1 MGFFR
6 RIFSSLTLRE
16 RRIFFIAVGCFF
28 SALVVAILF
37 TVLNNSGSLSG
48 TNPFIEGVVGQL
60 KDPNPVLATSD
71 IDRSI
76 VRLVFSNLF
85 DLSTSIEEHGS
96 TPGSG
101 WRVRLRDDATW
112 HDGVRVTS
120 DDVLFTIARIQ
131 EDGSGSPL
139 ASVWRGVKVS
149 RISELEIE
157 ITIPSSYVFFPD
169 NFQTLFIAPKHIYA
183 DVPTSN
189 WRLSDYHFKPVGSG
203 MYQFDSYD
211 ILPNG
216 FVSAYRLRAAPHYF
230 GKRPTIDRLNFSF
243 YPNPT
248 ELYRAFD
255 AGALTAFGAPN
266 LAYDQNIRRPFATHQ
281 FPLPSYYA
289 IFFNQSKAPILA
301 DPVVRR
307 AISLSINTQRI
318 VTDALL
324 THGTVVDFPIADPL
338 ASSTL
343 FSPEEAMKLLDGR
356 GWQRTASGT
365 RQISSKAGTQSLAFT
380 LLVPDVDFLKTT
392 ASYIRDDLAQVG
404 ITATITVAGTADI
417 NANAIKN
424 RNYEALLFGNS
435 LGVSPDLFAFWHSS
449 ARFSPGLNIALYA
462 NKQVDTLLE
471 NIRRTPDVAERSMH
485 LARLRSLIISD
496 MPAVFLFST
505 SYNYITATT
514 VSGITTQTITDPS
527 QRFLGVNNWSVK
539 GFFGL

>member
-6 RIFSSLTLRE
+6 RIFLSFTTRE
-16 RRIFFIAVGCFF
+16 RRIFFIAIGCFF
-28 SALVVAILF
+28 STLIIAGLF
-37 TVLNNSGSLSG
+37 TVLNDSGSLSG

-60 KDPNPVLATSD
+60 KDPNPILATSD

-76 VRLVFSNLF
+76 VRLVFSSLS

-101 WRVRLRDDATW
+101 WRVRLRDDARW

-157 ITIPSSYVFFPD
+157 ISIPSSYVFFPD

-189 WRLSDYHFKPVGSG
+189 WRLSEYHFKPIGSG

-216 FVSAYRLRAAPHYF
+216 FVSAYRLRATHDYF
-230 GKRPTIDRLNFSF
+230 GKRPTITRLNFSF
-243 YPNPT
+243 YPNAS

-266 LAYDQNIRRPFATHQ
+266 LAYDQNIRRPFVAHQ
-281 FPLPSYYA
+281 FPLPSYYG
-289 IFFNQSKAPILA
+289 IFFNQSKAPVLA

-324 THGTVVDFPIADPL
+324 SRGTTVDFPITDSS
-338 ASSTL
+338 ASSTVY
-343 FSPEEAMKLLDGR
+343 SPEQAIELLERR
-356 GWQRTASGT
+356 GWQLSASGT
-365 RQISSKAGTQSLAFT
+365 RQLASKAGTQSLSFT

-392 ASYIRDDLAQVG
+392 ASYIRDDLARVG
-404 ITATITVAGTADI
+404 IMATITIAGTADI
-417 NANAIKN
+417 NATAIKN
-424 RNYEALLFGNS
+424 RDYEALLFGNS
-435 LGVSPDLFAFWHSS
+435 LGASPDLFAFWHSS
-449 ARFSPGLNIALYA
+449 ARFSPGLNISLYT

-471 NIRRTPDVAERSMH
+471 NIRRTPNASERSAQ
-485 LARLRSLIISD
+485 LVRLRNLIISD

-505 SYNYITATT
+505 SYNYVTATT
-514 VSGITTQTITDPS
+514 VSGVIPNTITDPS
-527 QRFLGVNNWSVK
+527 QRFLDISNWNVK